1 MTMPSRMT
9 HEINGVRMSKLKHD
23 RIRALEA
30 QLHQFNEVERMG
42 AEDIAARLCQSAT
55 NVRKWLQILGVRLH
69 TRNNRYIFRHDT
81 SGWKKKIL
89 PVYKA
94 NGWNATKTADDL
106 GMDRSTVY
114 RWLANNGHL
123 HPSRKRNEMD
133 ISDYKFQSYR

>member
-1 MTMPSRMT
+1 MRGARKT
-9 HEINGVRMSKLKHD
+9 HEINGVRMSRLKHD

-30 QLHQFNEVERMG
+30 QLPQFNEVERLG
-42 AEDIAARLCQSAT
+42 AEDIAARISMSAT
-55 NVRKWLQILGVRLH
+55 NVRLWLRILGVRLH
-69 TRNNRYIFRHDT
+69 NRNNRFIFRHDK

-94 NGWNATKTADDL
+94 KGWNATHTADAL

-123 HPSRKRNEMD
+123 HPSSRRNSMD
-133 ISDYKFQSYR
+133 ISDYKFQSFR